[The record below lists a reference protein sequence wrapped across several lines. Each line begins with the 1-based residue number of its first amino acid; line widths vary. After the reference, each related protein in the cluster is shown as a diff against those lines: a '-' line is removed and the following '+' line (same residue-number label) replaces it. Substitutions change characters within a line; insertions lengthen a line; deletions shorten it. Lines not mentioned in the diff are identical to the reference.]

1 MQVQPLD
8 TIYLLSVFVAMG
20 LVSFAERALPFVAAK
35 WLKKQRWVSSL
46 GAFLPMAIMVLLT
59 VHAATGASIARDAWP
74 VAEIAAIALTILLQW
89 FVKSPM
95 VSIFSGT
102 ALYVACVNGYIPF
115 LA

>member
-1 MQVQPLD
+1 MQAQPLD

-46 GAFLPMAIMVLLT
+46 GAFLT

-89 FVKSPM
+89 FVKSPL

-102 ALYVACVNGYIPF
+102 ALYVAAVNGYIPF